1 MKKDYIIPE
10 FEIYK
15 IKMESCLMAG
25 SDKDAPVDPTQTQD
39 DSDAL

>member
-1 MKKDYIIPE
+1 MKKEYIIPE

-25 SDKDAPVDPTQTQD
+25 SQEAPVD
-39 DSDAL
+39 DSHEEYNENAL